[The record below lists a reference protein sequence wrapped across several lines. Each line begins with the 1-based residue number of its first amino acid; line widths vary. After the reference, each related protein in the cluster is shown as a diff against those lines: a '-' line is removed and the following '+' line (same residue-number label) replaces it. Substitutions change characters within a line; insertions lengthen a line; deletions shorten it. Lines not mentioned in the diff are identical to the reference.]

1 MINILFFCFFKFQS
15 NFTCHQWKRGAITLI
30 TIFLMKAMKL
40 KIYPWNKWLEYVS
53 WFILIQRILLK
64 ILRNKVSE
72 SIEPIL
78 KKKIGSTVMYLR
90 SGPLPNERIIIF
102 WIQLYFELVFWICV
116 CVWFPEKKS
125 VMHMLIREIDIWIP
139 KYLYL
144 VCTYLNYFFP
154 RVGYSIELIYCKA
167 SIQFSF
173 LFHLETKKWKNQP
186 FPGFQNKIRNHF
198 LKVVIVMIW

>member
-64 ILRNKVSE
+64 ICKSLDRTNFE
-72 SIEPIL
+72 
-78 KKKIGSTVMYLR
+78 KKDRYSNVFEVWTSAQWMNYHFLD
-90 SGPLPNERIIIF
+90 PNI
-102 WIQLYFELVFWICV
+102 YFELVFWICV
-116 CVWFPEKKS
+116 CVVSRKKS

-198 LKVVIVMIW
+198 IKVVIVMIW

>member
-116 CVWFPEKKS
+116 CVCGFQKKS
-125 VMHMLIREIDIWIP
+125 QWCICWSG
-139 KYLYL
+139 K
-144 VCTYLNYFFP
+144 
-154 RVGYSIELIYCKA
+154 
-167 SIQFSF
+167 
-173 LFHLETKKWKNQP
+173 
-186 FPGFQNKIRNHF
+186 
-198 LKVVIVMIW
+198 

>member
-1 MINILFFCFFKFQS
+1 MINILFCFFKFQS

-30 TIFLMKAMKL
+30 TTFLMKAMKL

-53 WFILIQRILLK
+53 WFIHIQRIFLK
-64 ILRNKVSE
+64 NKCLDRTN
-72 SIEPIL
+72 L
-78 KKKIGSTVMYLR
+78 KKKDRYSNVFEVCWTSAQWNNYHFLD
-90 SGPLPNERIIIF
+90 PIIF
-102 WIQLYFELVFWICV
+102 WTDVLNLCVCV

-198 LKVVIVMIW
+198 IKVVIVMIW

>member
-1 MINILFFCFFKFQS
+1 MINILFCFFKFQS

-53 WFILIQRILLK
+53 WFILLIQRILLK
-64 ILRNKVSE
+64 ICKSLDRTA
-72 SIEPIL
+72 IL
-78 KKKIGSTVMYLR
+78 KKKIGTVMYLR

-102 WIQLYFELVFWICV
+102 WIQLYFELVFWICM
-116 CVWFPEKKS
+116 CVWFPEKKA
-125 VMHMLIREIDIWIP
+125 VMHMVIREIDIWIP

-198 LKVVIVMIW
+198 IKVVIVMIW